1 MGCTKNTCVTEKGN
15 AVSMEHSFQDRRK
28 HIYIAT
34 VDRLIQLV
42 T

>member
-1 MGCTKNTCVTEKGN
+1 
-15 AVSMEHSFQDRRK
+15 MEHSFQDGRK